1 LNEYAI
7 EKSKKREWDR
17 SKKRQKKEGKVKKK
31 NRKYKAKEVEEEAAF
46 SKALDH
52 AQQKEETRRDKMM
65 G

>member
-1 LNEYAI
+1 MGQRQKETKI
-7 EKSKKREWDR
+7 EGKQKQKET
-17 SKKRQKKEGKVKKK
+17 KKEGKVEKKK

>member
-1 LNEYAI
+1 MDT
-7 EKSKKREWDR
+7 R
-17 SKKRQKKEGKVKKK
+17 KEGKIKKK